1 MGRQSQQYIPSACNH
16 LAGIVEFCPIDKKL
30 TKLFFGQNRGAL
42 HVLSFV
48 ILSAAKNLPATALAG
63 GRDPSSQGVLL
74 GMTKDESL
82 PVLDS

>member
-30 TKLFFGQNRGAL
+30 TKRSFGQNRGAL

-48 ILSAAKNLPATALAG
+48 ILSAAKNPYPRLHWPAVETL
-63 GRDPSSQGVLL
+63 RRKECSSG
-74 GMTKDESL
+74 
-82 PVLDS
+82 